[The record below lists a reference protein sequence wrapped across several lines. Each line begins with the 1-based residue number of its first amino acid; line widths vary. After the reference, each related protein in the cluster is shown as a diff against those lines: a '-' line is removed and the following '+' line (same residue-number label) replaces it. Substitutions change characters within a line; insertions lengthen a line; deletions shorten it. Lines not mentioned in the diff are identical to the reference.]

1 MTEWMGRYRPLVA
14 ALVHHVNCV
23 SKQGPPQF
31 IYEDIYLTPN
41 EWQVLEYIVEHREDD
56 QHMINMSEALAIPQI
71 SFSKL
76 IEKLCKDGLIERYRL
91 AGNKKNIILKPT
103 PLAVTAYEFHTA
115 ELYQKM
121 FQPFFDQ
128 LECFADEELER
139 FTHAINV
146 FSSNAIQLRG
156 PAEKKKQPLIKLDR

>member
-56 QHMINMSEALAIPQI
+56 QHMINMSEALAIPQS

-115 ELYQKM
+115 ELYKKM
-121 FQPFFDQ
+121 FQPFLTSWNALPTRNWSD
-128 LECFADEELER
+128 LPTR
-139 FTHAINV
+139 SM
-146 FSSNAIQLRG
+146 FSPATPSNCGGRRRRKSSA
-156 PAEKKKQPLIKLDR
+156 